1 LAFEWL
7 APEGWF
13 TKAHTHGNFIW
24 NIPPA
29 AAGVVVEQLGFARL
43 KRPEAFHII
52 IVPRLMTGRWHKHL
66 TRATDGY
73 IKVDDPSVWN
83 LDSHF
88 EPLLIFFCLP
98 YNSYDPKL
106 DERRE
111 VVDRLQRLVQK
122 PDVQPIPGSSQ
133 GDFLRKLL
141 VDARGLCPL
150 PKFVVPRVLRS
161 FGY

>member
-1 LAFEWL
+1 MQ
-7 APEGWF
+7 
-13 TKAHTHGNFIW
+13 GNFIW
-24 NIPPA
+24 NIPCA
-29 AAGVVVEQLGFARL
+29 AAKGVVKQLGFAWL

-88 EPLLIFFCLP
+88 EPLLVFFCLP
-98 YNSYDPKL
+98 YNIYDPKL
-106 DERRE
+106 SERRE
-111 VVDRLQRLVQK
+111 IMDQLQRLVQK
-122 PDVQPIPGSSQ
+122 PGVLLIPGSSR
-133 GDFLRKLL
+133 GNFLCKLL
-141 VDARGLCPL
+141 VEARRLCPL
-150 PKFVVPRVLRS
+150 PKFVVPRLLRS